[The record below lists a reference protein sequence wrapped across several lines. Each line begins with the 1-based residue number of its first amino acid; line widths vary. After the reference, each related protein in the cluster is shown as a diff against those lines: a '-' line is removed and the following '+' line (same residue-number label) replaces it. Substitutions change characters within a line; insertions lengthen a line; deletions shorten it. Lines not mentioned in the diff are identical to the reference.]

1 MRDIACLLGT
11 IGLAPAILGLWS
23 NYNGLLKTSDGQD
36 LCESQDQVIGVAVQ
50 RLLPP
55 QLTGKEH
62 VLVGI
67 LILESLNTVDTSI
80 LMCAKV
86 MASQARRCQI
96 WPQAAW
102 ADHAAVVLALGL
114 VSGVSKLGDNV
125 WELAEE
131 ATAAVGAPLALL
143 CMLIPFPR
151 HDRFAAG
158 LGASVAQAMFLC
170 LKSSDIGEMP
180 LLWAI
185 MAGGATYAVGRLV
198 F

>member
-1 MRDIACLLGT
+1 M
-11 IGLAPAILGLWS
+11 AI
-23 NYNGLLKTSDGQD
+23 
-36 LCESQDQVIGVAVQ
+36 Q

-55 QLTGKEH
+55 QLTGKEQ

-67 LILESLNTVDTSI
+67 LILESLNTIDTSI

-86 MASQARRCQI
+86 IASQARRCQVL
-96 WPQAAW
+96 PQAAW
-102 ADHAAVVLALGL
+102 ADRATVVLALGL
-114 VSGVSKLGDNV
+114 VGGVSKLGDNV
-125 WELAEE
+125 WELAED

-158 LGASVAQAMFLC
+158 LGACVAQATFLC
-170 LKSSDIGEMP
+170 LKSGDVGEMP

-185 MAGGATYAVGRLV
+185 LAGGAVYAVCRLIS
-198 F
+198 